1 MKKYFK
7 ILVITC
13 ALLTLFVGCG
23 KNMKDS
29 SQDRVEETTFSFTG
43 EEFKTYYNESL
54 GLFSSK
60 IEDFTGKPVES
71 EYGDYYS
78 YIETMGDFSIY
89 ATSDTDGGK
98 LTSIHISYDGG
109 TETKSTKTGT
119 EVQLN
124 KNELEKLKKNA
135 GMIFDICE
143 TTTSTE
149 DFNKFAD
156 TCLNSYILKDSSQ
169 NLGELTASFTT
180 TSDLSFDFKPTEK
193 K

>member
-7 ILVITC
+7 ILIITC
-13 ALLTLFVGCG
+13 TLLTLFIGCG
-23 KNMKDS
+23 ENMKDS

-43 EEFKTYYNESL
+43 EEFKTYYNDSL
-54 GLFSSK
+54 GIFSSK
-60 IEDFTGKPVES
+60 IEDFTGSPVDS

-78 YIETMGDFSIY
+78 YLEIMGDFSIY

-109 TETKSTKTGT
+109 TEGKSTANGT

-124 KNELEKLKKNA
+124 KNELAKLKKKA
-135 GMIFDICE
+135 GNIFDICE
-143 TTTSTE
+143 TTTTTE

-169 NLGELTASFTT
+169 NLGDLTVSFTT
-180 TSDLSFDFKPTEK
+180 TSDLSFYFKPTKVE
-193 K
+193 